1 MPVTY
6 SINVGTITESSRKE
20 NVFSVI
26 QQLPDNTQ
34 KLISPKDVRDAFVS
48 AWANSAFKIT
58 TLGITANLANE
69 LKGPSGAGVTG
80 AVDTLLK
87 VVSSN
92 ASVLAYQVDAS
103 GSTAQLS
110 VIVERSGWDSD
121 TSLQSVIRALGP
133 VGSAGNIGAYGNVC
147 PSAAAVTSTSGIKI
161 A

>member
-1 MPVTY
+1 MPIGVTRVSGDSQLVNNIGDGY
-6 SINVGTITESSRKE
+6 TKNANAQIINTGIASPIT
-20 NVFSVI
+20 
-26 QQLPDNTQ
+26 
-34 KLISPKDVRDAFVS
+34 
-48 AWANSAFKIT
+48 AFKIT

-87 VVSSN
+87 VISSN
-92 ASVLAYQVDAS
+92 ASVLAYQVDAT
-103 GSTAQLS
+103 GATAQLS

>member
-1 MPVTY
+1 MAIGVQRV
-6 SINVGTITESSRKE
+6 SGDSQVVINVGDDITRNS
-20 NVFSVI
+20 NAVVI
-26 QQLPDNTQ
+26 NTG
-34 KLISPKDVRDAFVS
+34 IASPIQAY
-48 AWANSAFKIT
+48 KIT

-92 ASVLAYQVDAS
+92 ASVLAYQVDAT
-103 GSTAQLS
+103 GATAQLS

-121 TSLQSVIRALGP
+121 ASLQSVIRALGP

-147 PSAAAVTSTSGIKI
+147 PSAAAVTSTGGIKL

>member
-1 MPVTY
+1 MAIGVTRV
-6 SINVGTITESSRKE
+6 SGDSQLVVNVGDGYTRNANAQIINTGIASPIT
-20 NVFSVI
+20 
-26 QQLPDNTQ
+26 
-34 KLISPKDVRDAFVS
+34 
-48 AWANSAFKIT
+48 AFKIT

-87 VVSSN
+87 VISSN
-92 ASVLAYQVDAS
+92 ASVLAYQVDAT

-147 PSAAAVTSTSGIKI
+147 PSAAAVTSSGGIKI

>member
-1 MPVTY
+1 MAIGVTRV
-6 SINVGTITESSRKE
+6 SGDTQLVNNVGDGYTKNANAQIINTGINSPIT
-20 NVFSVI
+20 
-26 QQLPDNTQ
+26 
-34 KLISPKDVRDAFVS
+34 
-48 AWANSAFKIT
+48 AFKIT

-69 LKGPSGAGVTG
+69 LNGPSGAGVTG

-87 VVSSN
+87 VISSN
-92 ASVLAYQVDAS
+92 ASVLAYQVDAT

-147 PSAAAVTSTSGIKI
+147 PSAAAVTSSGGIKI

>member
-1 MPVTY
+1 MAIGVTRV
-6 SINVGTITESSRKE
+6 SGDSQLVVNVGDGYTRNANAQVINTGIASPIT
-20 NVFSVI
+20 
-26 QQLPDNTQ
+26 
-34 KLISPKDVRDAFVS
+34 
-48 AWANSAFKIT
+48 AFKIT

-92 ASVLAYQVDAS
+92 ASVLAYQVDAV
-103 GSTAQLS
+103 GATAQLS

-121 TSLQSVIRALGP
+121 TSLQTVIRSLG
-133 VGSAGNIGAYGNVC
+133 GNIGAYGNVF
-147 PSAAAVTSTSGIKI
+147 PALAAVTSTGGIKI